1 MRPGA
6 GQGGAMTLEE
16 IEAKARR
23 SEPITPKEALWLISR
38 LKAFEARAQAEAERA
53 EEYRMAEVYSF
64 CAEAARRKRGS

>member
-1 MRPGA
+1 
-6 GQGGAMTLEE
+6 MTLEE

-23 SEPITPKEALWLISR
+23 GEPVTPEEALWLISK
-38 LKAFEARAQAEAERA
+38 LKSTEARVQAEAERA